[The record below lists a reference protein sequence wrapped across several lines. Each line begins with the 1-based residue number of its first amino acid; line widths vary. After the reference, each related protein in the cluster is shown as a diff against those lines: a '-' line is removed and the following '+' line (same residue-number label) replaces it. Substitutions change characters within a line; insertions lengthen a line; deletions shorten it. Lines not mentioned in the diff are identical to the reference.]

1 MDGVLGSVNTEG
13 ISERRC
19 NSPRLVENKKAVC
32 AVDLKPKQT
41 IRFEFGFPGNW
52 VRMKIER
59 IHQFDKQIIL
69 FGKNDGYQD
78 DYSFEPDEMVELLNG
93 RF

>member
-1 MDGVLGSVNTEG
+1 MDGVLGSVSTKD
-13 ISERRC
+13 IPERRYAE
-19 NSPRLVENKKAVC
+19 PKLKGNKNVVRA
-32 AVDLKPKQT
+32 ADLKPKQT
-41 IRFEFGFPGNW
+41 VRFEFGVPGNW

-93 RF
+93 TF